1 MDTLSLFSL
10 PGLSVFNLQQ
20 VSSMNVRAFIASAL
34 LFSVAA
40 VGTIE
45 LKHNTV
51 SGVTMPEAV
60 EVAGTQLKLNGLG
73 VRREKLLFKTYVIG
87 LYLEQ
92 STTDAGTAIEA
103 DVPKRFVIRLLRD
116 VNRETFVQAI
126 ESGIKRNSE
135 QEMPTLRARLDL
147 LEQALPDFSK
157 GDVLSLTWV
166 PGTGTVMQGKGRTLT
181 IPGKDFADALFSVW
195 LGSNPV
201 QASLKRALLGG

>member
-1 MDTLSLFSL
+1 
-10 PGLSVFNLQQ
+10 
-20 VSSMNVRAFIASAL
+20 MNVRRFIASGL

-45 LKHNTV
+45 LKRNAV

-60 EVAGTQLKLNGLG
+60 TVSGTKLRLNGLG

-87 LYLEQ
+87 LYLEN
-92 STTDAGTAIEA
+92 STTDAETAIEA

-116 VNRETFVQAI
+116 VNRQMFVQAI
-126 ESGIKRNSE
+126 ETGIMRNSE

-147 LEQALPDFSK
+147 LEQALPDLHK

-166 PGTGTVMQGKGRTLT
+166 PGTGTVIQGEGRSMT
-181 IPGKDFADALFSVW
+181 ILGKDFADALFSVW

-201 QASLKRALLGG
+201 EVSLKRALLGG